1 MITTTIDAIMRA
13 NASGAIGR
21 LAAIELPLLEAMARV
36 ETLEGIERVVRMA
49 SAAIEQRKHADPAS
63 VVEEIEKAFAQ
74 EVTLPGTPIALD
86 NNLKI
91 SALHLMHLIGC
102 GLIQRP
108 NVPPTKPVTD

>member
-1 MITTTIDAIMRA
+1 
-13 NASGAIGR
+13 
-21 LAAIELPLLEAMARV
+21 
-36 ETLEGIERVVRMA
+36 
-49 SAAIEQRKHADPAS
+49 
-63 VVEEIEKAFAQ
+63 
-74 EVTLPGTPIALD
+74 VTLPGTPIALD